1 MARWCSQ
8 RRAGRRRAR
17 GSPWRSASWG
27 QWAAI
32 CRRGARRRARSRC
45 VRLAGMR
52 VAGGRAPAAPILLY
66 GDCSPRVPASA
77 AAPRRS
83 YLPPSPPPQVVVRVR
98 PPLPRELSSYRP
110 YENAAL
116 IDPSHQVITLSE
128 NLQSLSNNGVLDG
141 LVSSSRLHFWRGS
154 GGADP
159 ASSAPSWQH
168 MLEGPRPCCYIL
180 NPRLLTSC
188 RSTRRTASAL
198 TTSMGLTASRW
209 VDDASHPKSDGRALI
224 PAVLRF
230 SASYKK
236 AGTLLQL
243 RVACSRS
250 ISCVEE

>member
-32 CRRGARRRARSRC
+32 CRRAARRRARSRC

-66 GDCSPRVPASA
+66 GDCSLRVPASA
-77 AAPRRS
+77 VAPRRS
-83 YLPPSPPPQVVVRVR
+83 YLPPSPSPQVVVRVR

-141 LVSSSRLHFWRGS
+141 LVSSSQALLVCL
-154 GGADP
+154 
-159 ASSAPSWQH
+159 ASSALRWPH
-168 MLEGPRPCCYIL
+168 MLEGPRLCCSL
-180 NPRLLTSC
+180 SK
-188 RSTRRTASAL
+188 
-198 TTSMGLTASRW
+198 LTA
-209 VDDASHPKSDGRALI
+209 
-224 PAVLRF
+224 PANP
-230 SASYKK
+230 
-236 AGTLLQL
+236 AGLLNVPL
-243 RVACSRS
+243 WL
-250 ISCVEE
+250 